1 MPRRPLD
8 VLVADVASRLMGVDA
23 TTVDHAYRVI
33 LRDLVEYFDIDS
45 CFLRHNDHIRRATIL
60 VAEWPPREHIP
71 DPDPLGVVFFDDAD
85 PMFAAIEYQRDVG
98 IFRPS
103 DRSGGARGTGSTASA
118 VVTTTMVSVPLVAG
132 GRPTGILGFVRF
144 GDRDWPEDDLAA
156 LKAIAT
162 LLAQLQERVSAEDRL
177 RFLALHDDL
186 TGLSNRRS
194 LTAHLEGR
202 LAMGHPGPVA
212 VLFVDLDRLKALND
226 FLGHVAGDQYI
237 QAVSKRLQERL
248 IPGDFIAR
256 LGGDEFVIVLGGSHT
271 RDEAI
276 ARAATVR
283 ELISE
288 QVELGHERVSRNASI
303 GVYVADPGAIT
314 ANEAVLAADR
324 AAMEA
329 KAAGGNAVMAFTDQ
343 MRSESDLRN
352 DIEIHLQAAI
362 AGDALLLDFQP
373 EVDLRTGL
381 ITAVEAIAAW
391 DHPTRGRLQSAD
403 FVPVAE
409 ATNLAGQLGRWVID
423 SSCAA
428 LARWRCEGANHDVI
442 VRTNV
447 SPAQVLS
454 ADFVQSV
461 ADTLLRHAVPGN
473 RLCLEV
479 TEVAVVHDIVRT
491 RIVLAR
497 LQDLGI
503 RIAIDD
509 FGTGFSSL
517 LHLKELP
524 FDVLKIDRDFVV
536 GLGTEADD
544 LVIVHATVE
553 LARSLEL
560 DIVAEG
566 LQSERAARIL
576 FDLGC
581 FHVQGAYVSNPVD
594 ENTFVRLL
602 KSAEPL
608 VTL

>member
-33 LRDLVEYFDIDS
+33 LRDLVEYFDIDT
-45 CFLRHNDHIRRATIL
+45 CFLRHNDHDRRATIL

-85 PMFAAIEYQRDVG
+85 PMFAPAEHQREVG
-98 IFRPS
+98 IFRPAG
-103 DRSGGARGTGSTASA
+103 SGDGARGVGSALAS
-118 VVTTTMVSVPLVAG
+118 TTMVSVPLVAG
-132 GRPTGILGFVRF
+132 GRPTGTLGFVRF
-144 GDRDWPEDDLAA
+144 GDRDWPTEDIAA

-186 TGLSNRRS
+186 TGLANRRS
-194 LTAHLEGR
+194 LTAHLDGR
-202 LAMGHPGPVA
+202 LAIGHPGPVA
-212 VLFVDLDRLKALND
+212 ILYVDLDRLKALND

-237 QAVSKRLQERL
+237 QAIATRLRERMV
-248 IPGDFIAR
+248 PGDFVAR
-256 LGGDEFVIVLGGSHT
+256 LGGDEFVIVLGGSHS
-271 RDEAI
+271 RDDAI
-276 ARAATVR
+276 ARAAVVR

-303 GVYVADPGAIT
+303 GVYAADPGTVT
-314 ANEAVLAADR
+314 ATEAMLAADR

-329 KAAGGNAVMAFTDQ
+329 KAAGGNAVVAFTDT
-343 MRSESDLRN
+343 MRAESDLRN
-352 DIEIHLQAAI
+352 DIEIYLQSAI
-362 AGDALLLDFQP
+362 ADGGLLLDFQP
-373 EVDLRTGL
+373 EIDLRTGS
-381 ITAVEAIAAW
+381 ITAVEALPAW
-391 DHPTRGRLQSAD
+391 NHPTRGRLRSAD

-409 ATNLAGQLGRWVID
+409 GTNLGGQLGRWVID
-423 SSCAA
+423 NACAA
-428 LARWRCEGANHDVI
+428 LARWRRDGAHQDVTM
-442 VRTNV
+442 RTNV
-447 SPAQVLS
+447 SPAQLLG

-461 ADTLLRHAVPGN
+461 AETLLRHDVPGD

-479 TEVAVVHDIVRT
+479 TEVAVVHDTVRT
-491 RIVLAR
+491 RIVLGR
-497 LQDLGI
+497 LQELGI

-524 FDVLKIDRDFVV
+524 FDALKIDSDFVV

-553 LARSLEL
+553 LARALEL
-560 DIVAEG
+560 EIVAEG

-576 FDLGC
+576 VDLGC
-581 FHVQGAYVSNPVD
+581 FHVQGPYVSDPVD
-594 ENTFVRLL
+594 EDTFVGLL
-602 KSAEPL
+602 SSSTPL